1 MSGILNLLA
10 GAGEFVSNI
19 GSMVM
24 IPVILVLVGLFFRVS
39 LPKAIRSGLLVG
51 AGFVGLNLVT
61 GLLTGNILSL
71 IHI

>member
-1 MSGILNLLA
+1 MSGLLNLLA

-61 GLLTGNILSL
+61 GLLNYYYSQSNN
-71 IHI
+71 